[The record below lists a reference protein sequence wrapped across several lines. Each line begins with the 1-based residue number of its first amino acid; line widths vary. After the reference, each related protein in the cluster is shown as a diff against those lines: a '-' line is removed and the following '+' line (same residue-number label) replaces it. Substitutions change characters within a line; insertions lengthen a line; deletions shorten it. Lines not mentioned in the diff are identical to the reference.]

1 MNIGTKTTRSMM
13 GREGKT
19 INEKIDIVGDR
30 FNYLGSFHIRNLCSI
45 TALGV
50 ATVTIRGNLNKV
62 TPGVSLVPITNQQ
75 VKVVCGGI
83 TKTATTNASG
93 LYVTTFTE
101 AGCVP
106 SSPVSTKSAYNG
118 SIITRQV
125 WVSSENRATIDLLF

>member
-1 MNIGTKTTRSMM
+1 MKRSTLLVIGL
-13 GREGKT
+13 T
-19 INEKIDIVGDR
+19 ILAVFIYGTFVA
-30 FNYLGSFHIRNLCSI
+30 S